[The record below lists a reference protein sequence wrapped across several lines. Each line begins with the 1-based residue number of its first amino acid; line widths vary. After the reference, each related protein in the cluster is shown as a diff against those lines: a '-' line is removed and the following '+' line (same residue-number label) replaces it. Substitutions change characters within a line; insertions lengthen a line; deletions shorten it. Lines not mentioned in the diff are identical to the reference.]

1 MIQKVVVFYKEF
13 KEYSRADQIYGLG
26 FGLLILYFI
35 VASVAILFFSQHDIT
50 GIAEFFS
57 MPSIYIF
64 TLAVLVEYWAPV
76 KSLFNKKW
84 FKWLIGGVAVLVY
97 KYSEIHANLFIND
110 FVENDPSYF
119 STASS
124 ILTVLYLPYSWL
136 VVISLILSIF
146 IFVHWV
152 FIPNSK
158 NTKTPT
164 YGNGKYFARFLGL
177 FWVFL
182 TFSQVKAH
190 FENGE
195 SFYSDLTKVVIL
207 QSEYF
212 GKSHCRNVTKIEHS
226 AYLDRGYISIYN
238 PKTDKFRTELC
249 DINILLPDE
258 HNKAL
263 TVLLIWN

>member
-1 MIQKVVVFYKEF
+1 MIQKVVDFYKDF
-13 KEYSRADQIYGLG
+13 KEYSRSDQIYGLG
-26 FGLLILYFI
+26 FGLLILYVIVSFI
-35 VASVAILFFSQHDIT
+35 AIIFFGKHDIS

-64 TLAVLVEYWAPV
+64 TVAVLVEYWKPI
-76 KSLFNKKW
+76 KSLFSKKW
-84 FKWLIGGVAVLVY
+84 FKWLIGGIAVLVY

-146 IFVHWV
+146 VFVHWI
-152 FIPNSK
+152 FIPQSENDKS
-158 NTKTPT
+158 PT
-164 YGNGKYFARFLGL
+164 YGGWTYFARFLGL

-182 TFSQVKAH
+182 TFTQVKAH

-195 SFYSDLTKVVIL
+195 SFYSALTKSVIL

-212 GKSHCRNVTKIEHS
+212 EKSHCTNATSNELS

-238 PKTDKFRTELC
+238 PRSGKFRTESC
-249 DINILLPDE
+249 NMSAKPENE
-258 HNKAL
+258 HNKA
-263 TVLLIWN
+263 IKRN